1 MNFKT
6 RNVIKPELSMAPLI
20 DVVLLLLI
28 FFMIS
33 SSFVIQPGLRIQ
45 LPRSLST
52 DLQPENQLKI
62 IITKDNR
69 LILGNRSVQLEHLR
83 DTLVQQLSE
92 KNMQFLLIKADE
104 MVRHGMIVQIMDIA
118 RSLQLDVGIATRP
131 STPETSN

>member
-69 LILGNRSVQLEHLR
+69 LFLGNRSVQLEHLR